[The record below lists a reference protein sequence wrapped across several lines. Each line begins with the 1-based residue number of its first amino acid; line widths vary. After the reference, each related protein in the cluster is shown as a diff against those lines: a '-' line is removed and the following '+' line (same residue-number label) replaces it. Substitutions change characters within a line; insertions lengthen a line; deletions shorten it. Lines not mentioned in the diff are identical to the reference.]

1 MRTKLSTPIRKLT
14 VNVAAALGIL
24 AVAAPAHAAVITF
37 DGLADGNVVT
47 NQFAADGITFSSAGG
62 QQILITAQP
71 SYQSTPPNF
80 ICTGFASINC
90 TGTVIFSF
98 SAPVNNLQF
107 DAVGNQNAI
116 GTAFALADI
125 YQNGILTVSNLALLV
140 SLGNL
145 QADHQDLSAYND
157 ITQLVIHDNTDG
169 AGTGYDTISF
179 TQGVVSEVPEPLT
192 LSLFGAGLAGAAAM
206 RRRKAQK

>member
-1 MRTKLSTPIRKLT
+1 MGTKLSAPIRNLGIAA
-14 VNVAAALGIL
+14 VLGLLAAAL
-24 AVAAPAHAAVITF
+24 AQAAVITF

-71 SYQSTPPNF
+71 AYQSTPPNF
-80 ICTGFASINC
+80 ICTGFGSINC

-98 SAPVNNLQF
+98 SAPVSNLQF
-107 DAVGNQNAI
+107 DGVGNQNAI

-140 SLGNL
+140 ALGNL
-145 QADHQDLSAYND
+145 QPDHQDFSAYSG
-157 ITQLVIHDNTDG
+157 ITQVVIHDNTDP

-179 TQGVVSEVPEPLT
+179 TQGAVSEVPEPLT
-192 LSLFGAGLAGAAAM
+192 LSLFGAGLAGALAM
-206 RRRKAQK
+206 RRRATKKS